1 MVDVCIALGSNIGDR
16 LENLKQGL
24 TKLEAVSELIAWS
37 PVYETAPKYVTDQP
51 AFLNMTAR
59 GETDLKPR
67 ELLDKLKAFERE
79 LGRTEGERY
88 GPRVID
94 LDIIFYGRM
103 VIDEPGLRVPH
114 PRIAERD
121 FVLRPLADIA
131 NDWRHTETGK
141 SASEMLVELGARAGE
156 IVPYPI
162 EV

>member
-1 MVDVCIALGSNIGDR
+1 MVDVCFALGSNIGDR
-16 LENLKQGL
+16 LENLKRAL
-24 TKLEAVSELIAWS
+24 TKLEEVSELIAWS
-37 PVYETAPKYVTDQP
+37 PVYETAPQYVTDQP

-59 GETDLKPR
+59 GETNLKPR
-67 ELLDKLKAFERE
+67 EMLDRLKAFERG

-94 LDIIFYGRM
+94 LDIVFYGQM
-103 VIDEPGLRVPH
+103 VIDEPGLQVPH

-131 NDWRHTETGK
+131 NDWWHPETGK
-141 SASEMLVELGARAGE
+141 SASEMLAELGDGAE